1 MSLDVSSIATP
12 ELVFCTDVF
21 DSASDASEKTA
32 RKAIGNIL
40 KANLWD
46 SIPLRNSGGDVR
58 RIARRRL
65 HEGDEEDHVF
75 ILDLDECATM
85 SKDSSILSALFAI
98 LSNEHHI
105 LLVVDEHKKLEGLVT
120 LNLISQPVVL
130 DYLRLKFAQLE
141 ESGWQWNKKFLGE
154 VTCNHL
160 AYASEVYE
168 SIVSLAE
175 MVDDNKPLPE
185 DIELS
190 KQIVR
195 ILLLLQPLKN
205 INNEFGEER
214 FFVEPK
220 TEIHPD
226 DTALSLMTKPAAA
239 LIEDNESVM
248 RTVFEI
254 FAQENDWDYLVV
266 KNERHEPKKL
276 LSIGDQEHMSYQNIK
291 KVKPLTNRLDMIQL
305 LINGDFSPLFSID
318 EQSEELGIISIEEL
332 ILDDGFIPKILERI
346 AKVDEKSRLQAFS
359 EGHLYIKQGKFGPLL
374 VAKANWIDVIN
385 KQQEEI
391 QEPLHSLREWR
402 NLLAH
407 SYLPLVGTRDLPV
420 WMRYGFLKG
429 VKNLETCEAA
439 LAEVEK
445 DRTYHAIFG
454 LNEYLRIHGNK
465 GGDFHKKSCG
475 LTNVEIRDE
484 NKLILQFSKDTP
496 QNWKKILKKITPDNL
511 SKWTGLSEID
521 VE

>member
-1 MSLDVSSIATP
+1 
-12 ELVFCTDVF
+12 
-21 DSASDASEKTA
+21 
-32 RKAIGNIL
+32 
-40 KANLWD
+40 
-46 SIPLRNSGGDVR
+46 
-58 RIARRRL
+58 
-65 HEGDEEDHVF
+65 
-75 ILDLDECATM
+75 
-85 SKDSSILSALFAI
+85 
-98 LSNEHHI
+98 
-105 LLVVDEHKKLEGLVT
+105 
-120 LNLISQPVVL
+120 
-130 DYLRLKFAQLE
+130 
-141 ESGWQWNKKFLGE
+141 
-154 VTCNHL
+154 
-160 AYASEVYE
+160 
-168 SIVSLAE
+168 

-205 INNEFGEER
+205 ISNEFGEGR

-248 RTVFEI
+248 RTVFKI

-276 LSIGDQEHMSYQNIK
+276 LSIVDQEHMSYQNIK
-291 KVKPLTNRLDMIQL
+291 KVRPLTNRLDMIQL
-305 LINGDFSPLFSID
+305 LIDRDFSPLFSID
-318 EQSEELGIISIEEL
+318 EQSDELGIISIEEL

-346 AKVDEKSRLQAFS
+346 AKVDEKAGCRRFS

-391 QEPLHSLREWR
+391 QEPLHSLRGGGIFSLIPISLWLER
-402 NLLAH
+402 
-407 SYLPLVGTRDLPV
+407 
-420 WMRYGFLKG
+420 GFTCLDEIRLSQG

-454 LNEYLRIHGNK
+454 LNEYLR
-465 GGDFHKKSCG
+465 DS
-475 LTNVEIRDE
+475 R
-484 NKLILQFSKDTP
+484 Q
-496 QNWKKILKKITPDNL
+496 
-511 SKWTGLSEID
+511 
-521 VE
+521 